1 METKIQEILKKAEA
15 IVNDSGIS
23 EDLRN
28 TGFKEV
34 FRLLI
39 SSDSDAKKTP
49 VKTEPESVPAIS
61 SKLKGKTRGNAAKLV
76 DELIKEGFFSEKRR
90 DVDCVGQIDLSK
102 GVKIPRN
109 RMATILVRKLRSGV
123 LKRDKTS
130 SGYVYFV
137 N

>member
-15 IVNDSGIS
+15 IVSDSGIS
-23 EDLRN
+23 EELRN

-39 SSDSDAKKTP
+39 TIDSDTKRSPA
-49 VKTEPESVPAIS
+49 KTELVSVPTIS
-61 SKLKGKTRGNAAKLV
+61 SKSKGKTRSNAAKLV
-76 DELIKEGFFSEKRR
+76 DELIKEGFFTEKRR
-90 DVDCVGQIDLSK
+90 DVDCVRQIDFSK

-109 RMATILVRKLRSGV
+109 QMATILVRKLRSGV
-123 LKRDKTS
+123 LRRDKTS